1 MRICATGDIH
11 IKLNQ
16 KNVPVQW
23 YKDRFSM
30 FVEQL
35 QEMQKQADMLV
46 IMGDIFDR
54 ANPTV
59 EEVEVYFELISS
71 CKVPT
76 IAFAG
81 NHEALTRNTTILS
94 FLKKATN
101 DLNPL
106 VTIIDDYFSNEVFD
120 IIPYNRLK
128 DKEFPEPNNKIL
140 LTHVRGAIEP
150 HVKPEIDLTRLDGW
164 DVVLAADLHSYK
176 NSQRNILY
184 PGSPYTTS
192 FHREEV
198 KTGAILLDSETLKHE
213 WLEFKLPQ
221 LIRKTIKAGETPV
234 ATDFHHT
241 IFDVEGSLLELSS
254 MRDSDL
260 IDKKVSKRIV
270 DSALILD
277 PSLTL
282 LDEVREYLLYIM
294 QLPEEQ
300 VNKVLDE
307 LQQHNAR
314 IDL

>member
-1 MRICATGDIH
+1 MLILFTADIH
-11 IKLNQ
+11 IKLGS
-16 KNVPVQW
+16 KNVPSDW
-23 YKDRFSM
+23 YKNRFNM
-30 FVEQL
+30 FIEQL
-35 QEMQKQADMLV
+35 QGMQEQADIL
-46 IMGDIFDR
+46 ILGGDIFDR
-54 ANPTV
+54 VPTV
-59 EEVEVYFELISS
+59 QEMELYFQLVSS
-71 CKVPT
+71 CNIETLVYS
-76 IAFAG
+76 G
-81 NHEALTRNTTILS
+81 NHCAVTKTTTFLSYLKEATSKIN
-94 FLKKATN
+94 A
-101 DLNPL
+101 L
-106 VTIIDDYFSNEVFD
+106 VTIIDDYYSNNTFD
-120 IIPYNRLK
+120 VIPYSRIK
-128 DKEFPEPNNKIL
+128 DKEFPKPNNRIL
-140 LTHVRGAIEP
+140 CTHVRGAIEP
-150 HVKPEIDLTRLDGW
+150 HVKPEIDLDRLEGW
-164 DVVLAADLHSYK
+164 DLVLAGDLHSYK